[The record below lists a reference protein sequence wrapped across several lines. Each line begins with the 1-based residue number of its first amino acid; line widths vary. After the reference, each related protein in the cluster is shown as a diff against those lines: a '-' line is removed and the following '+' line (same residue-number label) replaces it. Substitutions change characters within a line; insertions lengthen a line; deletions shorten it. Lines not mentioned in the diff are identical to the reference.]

1 MLTEALDLYLRGGL
15 VMHILLLASITA
27 VTITIERYIYFNT
40 IDSGSTFAQ
49 TISQTLQQ
57 GDYETAAQT
66 CKNTKGINA
75 QILLKALE
83 LKHTGATFLEKHM
96 ENEAGICIAKLRKR
110 IPYLSIIV
118 TMAPLLGLLGTV
130 VGMINS
136 FNVFSAQTGQ
146 PHAITG
152 GVGEALIATASGL
165 CVAIIALIAHSYFS
179 QRIDNILTDMEQ
191 TFSSYIE
198 SLYRSNAS

>member
-1 MLTEALDLYLRGGL
+1 MLTETLELYLRGGL
-15 VMHILLLASITA
+15 VMHILLIASIFA
-27 VTITIERYIYFNT
+27 VTITIERYLYFRT
-40 IDSGSTFAQ
+40 IDSGSDFAQ
-49 TISQTLQQ
+49 TITQTLQQ
-57 GDYETAAQT
+57 GNYQAAKET

-83 LKHTGATFLEKHM
+83 LKHTGATFLEKYM
-96 ENEAGICIAKLRKR
+96 ENEAGICMAKLRKR

-130 VGMINS
+130 VGMISS

-191 TFSSYIE
+191 VFSSYIE
-198 SLYRSNAS
+198 SLYRSDAS